1 MINVSAMAK
10 EIRTQIRIEASP
22 EKVWAILTDFDK
34 YPDWNPFI
42 KSIKGDVAV
51 GNKIVARIEPPEAK
65 GMTFKPKVLAFDT
78 NKEFRWIGHLF
89 VKGLFDGEHKF
100 ELIDNGDGSTTFVQS
115 EKFGGILVPLFK
127 KMLNNN
133 TLNGFNQMNEKL
145 KELAEHI

>member
-1 MINVSAMAK
+1 MAK
-10 EIRTQIRIEASP
+10 EIKTKIRIEASP
-22 EKVWAILTDFDK
+22 AKVWAILTDFDK
-34 YPDWNPFI
+34 YPEWNPFI

-65 GMTFKPKVLAFDT
+65 GMTFKPTVLAFDT
-78 NKEFRWIGHLF
+78 NKEFRWIGHLL

-127 KMLNNN
+127 KMLDKN
-133 TLNGFNQMNEKL
+133 TVNGFNQMNKKL
-145 KELAEHI
+145 KEMAEKN